1 MKTLRFLVLSL
12 LVICFS
18 LKYAQAFPHE
28 IYQEQYALSGADK
41 IKENIPANSYEILKN
56 MGISEGSWK
65 EISSLNL
72 EKIFAQIIKILNEK
86 FTLPFKSLLPVISIM
101 LVCSMIRSLK
111 PEIIENHMNQILNSM
126 ATLCI
131 CMFMIN
137 PIIHSINSAALVID
151 SASNFILCFVPIMSS
166 IMLASGH
173 AISAASYHTL
183 VIFAG
188 QTIFYFSK
196 TIILPL
202 MSILLGISV
211 VSSLS
216 IGIQVEPLCRGVHK
230 FIKTILE
237 FTSSIFTS
245 ILALQSL
252 VSSSA
257 DGIGTSA
264 LKFALNSCV
273 PIVGGMVSDAFS
285 TVQGCVK
292 LLKSGVGAFGIITGG
307 IIFLPAI
314 IECLLWVAFLNLSS
328 SVGETLKLKEI
339 SLLLKS
345 VSNVMSTLN
354 AILIFSI
361 IILLVS
367 SGVMLV
373 LGGK

>member
-1 MKTLRFLVLSL
+1 MKVLRFLVLSL
-12 LVICFS
+12 VISCFS

-41 IKENIPANSYEILKN
+41 IKENIPSNSYQILKN

-65 EISSLNL
+65 EISSLSP
-72 EKIFAQIIKILNEK
+72 EKIFTQIIKILNEK

-101 LVCSMIRSLK
+101 LVCSMVRGVK
-111 PEIIENHMNQILNSM
+111 PEITENHMNQILNSL
-126 ATLCI
+126 AALCI

-137 PIIHSINSAALVID
+137 PIINSINSAALVIGT
-151 SASNFILCFVPIMSS
+151 AANFVLCFVPIMSA
-166 IMLASGH
+166 ITLASGH
-173 AISAASYHTL
+173 ALSAASYHTL
-183 VIFAG
+183 VLFAG

-196 TIILPL
+196 IIILPL
-202 MSILLGISV
+202 MSILLAISV

-216 IGIQVEPLCRGVHK
+216 LGVKVEPLCRGVHK

-237 FTSSIFTS
+237 FASSIFTS

-252 VSSSA
+252 VSASA
-257 DGIGTSA
+257 DSIGANT

-285 TVQGCVK
+285 TVQGCIK
-292 LLKSGVGAFGIITGG
+292 LLKSGIGAFGIIAGG
-307 IIFLPAI
+307 IILLPSI
-314 IECLLWVAFLNLSS
+314 IECMFWIAFLNLSS

-339 SLLLKS
+339 SSLLKS

-354 AILIFSI
+354 ALLIFSI

-367 SGVMLV
+367 SGVMLI
-373 LGGK
+373 LGGN